1 VDKVA
6 KEKSKST
13 KNIKIKS
20 DEIPT
25 LKSPTETLLGKIVI
39 WIVLIAMVGGVL
51 AGLIY
56 AIVAGNI

>member
-1 VDKVA
+1 MA
-6 KEKSKST
+6 KEKSKSK
-13 KNIKIKS
+13 KNIKNKS

-25 LKSPTETLLGKIVI
+25 LKSPTETLFGKIVI

-56 AIVAGNI
+56 AIVTAAI

>member
-1 VDKVA
+1 MA

-13 KNIKIKS
+13 KNIKSKS

-25 LKSPTETLLGKIVI
+25 LKSPTETLFGKIVI